1 MAVSVSFFFFFFSAE
16 DVLRFRL
23 IIHRLCKVDNLND
36 DDDDEALTRD
46 LVRELCFS
54 FQVLIFVENFFSFRM
69 DVFFQPFMGLDRFLS
84 VLHNVRPFCFFFFL
98 FDASLNGIHMASTS
112 QGQSSIPS

>member
-1 MAVSVSFFFFFFSAE
+1 MWLCRCRFFSAE

-54 FQVLIFVENFFSFRM
+54 FQVLIFVEI
-69 DVFFQPFMGLDRFLS
+69 
-84 VLHNVRPFCFFFFL
+84 FFFL
-98 FDASLNGIHMASTS
+98 
-112 QGQSSIPS
+112 